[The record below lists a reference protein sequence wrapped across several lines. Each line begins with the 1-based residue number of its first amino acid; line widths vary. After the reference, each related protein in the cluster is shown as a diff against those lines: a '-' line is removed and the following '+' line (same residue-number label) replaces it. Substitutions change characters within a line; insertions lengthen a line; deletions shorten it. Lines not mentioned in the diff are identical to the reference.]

1 MSGRY
6 FDSTKPTLSEFK
18 AWRKRLK
25 RLSKKARE
33 KAQQNTEAEASTSSK
48 ASRAAPLSYRKRPPS
63 VLKREA
69 YDYYCRLVQAGMMDQ
84 LKAYIRERDGTRW
97 DGHGD
102 DDAQWVCRL
111 FASKEQD
118 DRKRKTRSRLAMEME
133 LARANDVRPELYLGF
148 LHEAGP
154 YELIEAK
161 MAKKKKVY
169 GWAGAYRR
177 PRSALNKP
185 KA

>member
-1 MSGRY
+1 MSGKY
-6 FDSTKPTLSEFK
+6 SDGTKPPPSEFK
-18 AWRKRLK
+18 AWRKRLR
-25 RLSKKARE
+25 RLSKNARE
-33 KAQQNTEAEASTSSK
+33 KAQQNAEAMASASSK
-48 ASRAAPLSYRKRPPS
+48 TSRSAPLSYRKRAPS

-69 YDYYCRLVQAGMMDQ
+69 YDYYCRLEQAGQMDK

-97 DGHGD
+97 DGNGD
-102 DDAQWVCRL
+102 DDAHWVCRL
-111 FASKEQD
+111 FASNEQD
-118 DRKRKTRSRLAMEME
+118 NRRRKTRSRMATEMG

-148 LHEAGP
+148 LYEAGP

-161 MAKKKKVY
+161 MAKKNKVY